1 MKHIIYILIGL
12 VIISCQNNS
21 ETIYSVIVSPK
32 TGKGIIINSKIDSTE
47 ICKIASADLRL
58 LRNEIFARHGYIF
71 KSPELTDFF
80 SKFEWY
86 QPNLTSDQID
96 KVLTETDRYNI
107 SLIKS
112 VEQEKVESDL
122 TSTLNLESFSDKLVG
137 FGFQKNM

>member
-1 MKHIIYILIGL
+1 MKHILYILIGL
-12 VIISCQNNS
+12 VIISCQNKT
-21 ETIYSVIVSPK
+21 ETIHSVIKSPNIVE
-32 TGKGIIINSKIDSTE
+32 GIILSSKIDSVE
-47 ICKIASADLRL
+47 ISEMISADLRL

-96 KVLTETDRYNI
+96 KVLTEIDRFNI

-112 VEQEKVESDL
+112 VEQENNKSDL
-122 TSTLNLESFSDKLVG
+122 TRPLDLESFSDK
-137 FGFQKNM
+137 FGGV